1 VGKHAKHYFGG
12 VVGADPLVSS
22 APRTSGVFSLGALG
36 GDGAATSDDLN
47 WSDVV
52 LLLDGS
58 STTDLSSASP
68 TVTFTSSGISA
79 GNSGGKYGQYID
91 LQDSGYITVG
101 LGQNIGANGDP
112 FTVETWAR
120 FDSQSDE
127 GIFNLTTTGSFN
139 NASNSISIGTN
150 GTSWNIYHDGG
161 ASQQVSPGPSNA
173 TWYHVAVVFDGTNL
187 VYYVGG
193 SAILTKSNHSAN
205 IPAAGYSTVMIGGY
219 FSTSYVMNGRIEDFR
234 VTDGVARYNGPF
246 TPPQEALPQATAAT
260 TRPTRR
266 WGGMTGRSLVEST
279 AGTGDANWSDVTLL
293 LRGDN
298 STLEDISGSNHTS
311 NLSWTGTAT
320 YATGKYGG
328 AFDLSASS
336 RYLNGPTTTQTSDF
350 AFGTG
355 DFTIET
361 WVYLPSS
368 GLYTGDKCLFET
380 RGGGTGGWVWF
391 FTGTGTGT
399 GSGIVQRYFLG
410 GSIVSAT
417 SNNLSTDTWHH
428 VALVRSGSNIT
439 FYRDGLASGGA
450 SNVGSVDFSQ
460 GTGNGWRIGIRSDG
474 NEPLTGLVD
483 DFRIT
488 KSVARD
494 IAADWTAGVY
504 TSALPQGAAVA
515 ASTNVPTTGVLSLAE
530 DYQGKL

>member
-1 VGKHAKHYFGG
+1 
-12 VVGADPLVSS
+12 
-22 APRTSGVFSLGALG
+22 
-36 GDGAATSDDLN
+36 
-47 WSDVV
+47 
-52 LLLDGS
+52 
-58 STTDLSSASP
+58 
-68 TVTFTSSGISA
+68 
-79 GNSGGKYGQYID
+79 
-91 LQDSGYITVG
+91 
-101 LGQNIGANGDP
+101 
-112 FTVETWAR
+112 
-120 FDSQSDE
+120 
-127 GIFNLTTTGSFN
+127 
-139 NASNSISIGTN
+139 
-150 GTSWNIYHDGG
+150 
-161 ASQQVSPGPSNA
+161 
-173 TWYHVAVVFDGTNL
+173 
-187 VYYVGG
+187 
-193 SAILTKSNHSAN
+193 
-205 IPAAGYSTVMIGGY
+205 
-219 FSTSYVMNGRIEDFR
+219 
-234 VTDGVARYNGPF
+234 
-246 TPPQEALPQATAAT
+246 
-260 TRPTRR
+260 
-266 WGGMTGRSLVEST
+266 
-279 AGTGDANWSDVTLL
+279 VTLL

>member
-279 AGTGDANWSDVTLL
+279 AGTGDAN
-293 LRGDN
+293 
-298 STLEDISGSNHTS
+298 
-311 NLSWTGTAT
+311 
-320 YATGKYGG
+320 
-328 AFDLSASS
+328 
-336 RYLNGPTTTQTSDF
+336 
-350 AFGTG
+350 
-355 DFTIET
+355 
-361 WVYLPSS
+361 
-368 GLYTGDKCLFET
+368 
-380 RGGGTGGWVWF
+380 
-391 FTGTGTGT
+391 
-399 GSGIVQRYFLG
+399 
-410 GSIVSAT
+410 
-417 SNNLSTDTWHH
+417 
-428 VALVRSGSNIT
+428 
-439 FYRDGLASGGA
+439 
-450 SNVGSVDFSQ
+450 
-460 GTGNGWRIGIRSDG
+460 
-474 NEPLTGLVD
+474 
-483 DFRIT
+483 
-488 KSVARD
+488 
-494 IAADWTAGVY
+494 
-504 TSALPQGAAVA
+504 
-515 ASTNVPTTGVLSLAE
+515 
-530 DYQGKL
+530 